1 LFQSFAKVIEKQIK
15 VRAVQPVVPGPC
27 MRLMDVFA
35 CIRGWTAEEHGNE
48 HSLPCA
54 EVRHIGS
61 FKEVAEAIICQDFI
75 VEAFRGSPDGTIS
88 PD

>member
-1 LFQSFAKVIEKQIK
+1 
-15 VRAVQPVVPGPC
+15 
-27 MRLMDVFA
+27 MRLMDIFA

-61 FKEVAEAIICQDFI
+61 LKEVAEAIICQDFV
-75 VEAFRGSPDGTIS
+75 VEGFRGSPDGTTS